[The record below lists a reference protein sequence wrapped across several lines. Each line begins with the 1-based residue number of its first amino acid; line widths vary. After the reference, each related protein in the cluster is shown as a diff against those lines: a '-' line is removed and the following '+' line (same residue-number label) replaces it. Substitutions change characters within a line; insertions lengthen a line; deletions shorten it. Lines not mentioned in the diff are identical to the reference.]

1 MKRSFA
7 SRSGS
12 VLVGAVAL
20 VAVGVASNIGLD
32 SPYRLFPSLL
42 LMALGVAGVATQV
55 RDYSVAQLRL
65 AAKRWWVVA
74 FVAFLPYALVAAPE
88 SDSAAAVA
96 DGLAAPPIPLVLE
109 SISGAVVCCAV
120 AVTVLYG
127 FASYGVH
134 PGRTSPEERVLADG
148 GDD

>member
-7 SRSGS
+7 SRPGS
-12 VLVGAVAL
+12 LLVGFVAL

-32 SPYRLFPSLL
+32 SPYRLLPSLL
-42 LMALGVAGVATQV
+42 LMTLGVAGVATLV

-65 AAKRWWVVA
+65 TTKRWWVVA
-74 FVAFLPYALVAAPE
+74 FVTFLPYALVAAPA

-96 DGLAAPPIPLVLE
+96 DGLAVPPIPLVLE
-109 SISGAVVCCAV
+109 SIAGAVACCAV

-134 PGRTSPEERVLADG
+134 PGRPSPEDRVLADG
-148 GDD
+148 GDE